1 MNVFMSYKFCTKN
14 LTLDDNDNDN
24 ENEKENDNENENE
37 NDNENE
43 NKQKKIFLIIY
54 KNGLLSITI
63 TITKQR
69 SYKKRQDIVIET
81 YQRKKITKFKS
92 IKKN

>member
-14 LTLDDNDNDN
+14 LTLD
-24 ENEKENDNENENE
+24 ENENENE

-54 KNGLLSITI
+54 KNELLSI
-63 TITKQR
+63 
-69 SYKKRQDIVIET
+69 
-81 YQRKKITKFKS
+81 
-92 IKKN
+92 